1 MELLRI
7 SAYHPTYAV
16 RQSAMN
22 ATDGYIFKREYWVG
36 DSRDGV
42 IINGDGYHFFRML
55 PVGLILEA
63 YEMYE
68 NEEGDEVVTPL
79 PEMNNVH
86 WINDLGFKDLE
97 DLDEID
103 EREFS
108 RIKKRSGQQPQV

>member
-1 MELLRI
+1 
-7 SAYHPTYAV
+7 
-16 RQSAMN
+16 MN
-22 ATDGYIFKREYWVG
+22 ASDDFLFKREYWVG

-42 IINGDGYHFFRML
+42 IVNGDGYHFFRML
-55 PVGLILEA
+55 PKGLIVEA

-79 PEMNNVH
+79 PEMQSVS
-86 WINDLGFKDLE
+86 WIDDLGFADLD

-108 RIKKRSGQQPQV
+108 RIKEQSGQQPQV